1 MRDEPKEK
9 NILIRSLITPYTLS
23 IEHKEHK
30 TKEFKNK
37 STIEDKN
44 SINSKETSK
53 TNDNMVSKSF
63 PVTGSVDFR
72 VNKVAPENDTW
83 KSKKHVLLLFLY
95 EDEDLLIH
103 TAVSETTTATITNAR
118 VM

>member
-1 MRDEPKEK
+1 M
-9 NILIRSLITPYTLS
+9 IAPYTLS
-23 IEHKEHK
+23 IERKERK